1 MKSSKK
7 DFLLYILAIAC
18 RAGMISIIISDP
30 GIQLITRV
38 VLILFIIT
46 PPLYKLEAVNRS
58 RDILIE
64 RGQTSAL
71 VTIELVVS
79 AVSVIIAKILF
90 ALITQL
96 FARSFFGPFLFS
108 EIQTDAK
115 SGFEFF
121 FAVDDEFFVANRK
134 RTFEIFDDFLRDR
147 QAESVAVTFAIAASR
162 TV

>member
-30 GIQLITRV
+30 GISLIARV

-90 ALITQL
+90 ALIT
-96 FARSFFGPFLFS
+96 
-108 EIQTDAK
+108 
-115 SGFEFF
+115 
-121 FAVDDEFFVANRK
+121 
-134 RTFEIFDDFLRDR
+134 
-147 QAESVAVTFAIAASR
+147 
-162 TV
+162 